1 MKLFLYG
8 TIMDALKL
16 QAVPRDW
23 FNHVYITNDKKIA
36 AVEEFIAEKQF
47 NTSTISQLG
56 FKDLNILQNS
66 FLEFLKKIDKF
77 NLTLKGIKF
86 DREIEEYVID
96 EIKDFFYEKQII
108 EAVKRLCEV
117 IIESECEIKSIT
129 FIDNE
134 INELIEVSN
143 RGVVQVANDTH
154 LSLDE
159 WFKKAYYLYIL
170 SDNALPEEARRFLQ

>member
-8 TIMDALKL
+8 TMDALKL
-16 QAVPRDW
+16 QAVPHDW
-23 FNHVYITNDKKIA
+23 FNHVYVTNDNKIA
-36 AVEEFIAEKQF
+36 AIEEFIAEKQF
-47 NTSTISQLG
+47 NTNTISKLG

-86 DREIEEYVID
+86 DREIEECVID

-108 EAVKRLCEV
+108 KAVKRLCEV

-143 RGVVQVANDTH
+143 RGVVQVTNDTH